1 DNANWVAA
9 NRTLMNPIVETAVF
23 ENSFDAIL
31 NEGLAYDR
39 CQVGVITN
47 IDANCHIGRNDIETV
62 QQVFTVLRTQ
72 IDVVTSTAAVLDDVK
87 KNISLPTGAA
97 ILNAK
102 DEMAIEI
109 AEICDGEVIFF
120 SSEAKSPVI
129 AHHCTNGTG
138 PTHNKR
144 AVILRKNTIILTTGT
159 HELPLIKV
167 SEISSQS
174 SSKPNTHEIENI
186 LAAIAAT
193 WALGLEINLIRRG
206 IETFGLNQQKFKP
219 ENQDLSINVHPQ
231 GIYL

>member
-1 DNANWVAA
+1 
-9 NRTLMNPIVETAVF
+9 
-23 ENSFDAIL
+23 
-31 NEGLAYDR
+31 
-39 CQVGVITN
+39 
-47 IDANCHIGRNDIETV
+47 
-62 QQVFTVLRTQ
+62 
-72 IDVVTSTAAVLDDVK
+72 
-87 KNISLPTGAA
+87 
-97 ILNAK
+97 
-102 DEMAIEI
+102 MATEI
-109 AEICDGEVIFF
+109 AELCHGEVIFF

-129 AHHCTNGTG
+129 AQHCTNGTG

-144 AVILRKNTIILTTGT
+144 AVILRKNTIILITGT

-219 ENQDLSINVHPQ
+219 ENQDLLINLHPQ